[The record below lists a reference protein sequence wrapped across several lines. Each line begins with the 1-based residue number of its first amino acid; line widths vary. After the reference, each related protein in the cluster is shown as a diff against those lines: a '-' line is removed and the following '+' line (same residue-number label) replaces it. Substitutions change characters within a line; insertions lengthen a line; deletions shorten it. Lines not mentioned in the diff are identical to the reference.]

1 MIPPTRHNNP
11 RTQARSTVLEMAT
24 KLFHTQGIK
33 NVTMDDISHR
43 LSMSKRTLYQLFS
56 DKEDLLLACVK
67 LHHEREHER
76 MVALAQKSDNVLD
89 FILANYRQ
97 RMEETG
103 DVVPSFYA
111 DILKYPKVIEFIENH
126 QAAVE
131 DEAVE
136 FLNRGKDEGY
146 FRADVNFHIVYRSM
160 KSIIN
165 HMIAEERTE
174 QFTNREI
181 FTNSLIVLLRGC
193 ATLKGIESIDRVMG
207 EIG

>member
-1 MIPPTRHNNP
+1 MIAPTRHNNP
-11 RTQARSTVLEMAT
+11 RTQARKTVLEMAT

-33 NVTMDDISHR
+33 NVTMDDISH
-43 LSMSKRTLYQLFS
+43 QLFS

-97 RMEETG
+97 RMEESG

-181 FTNSLIVLLRGC
+181 FTNSLIVFLRGC